1 MAIRWVIAI
10 VCAAALV
17 APKPGWALFDD
28 IPPSPRARAL
38 GQAMIANG
46 GDAWSLHY
54 NPALLPALEH
64 AQAGGATVD
73 PSGLG
78 FHRLTTLAIASPL
91 PGKRGALAIGWR
103 RYAVESGD
111 VSLSTENTIS
121 VAHGFTLF
129 RDASTSASVGW
140 GLDLYNAEFAGSIG
154 AAGDGT
160 NGVNPGNA
168 WSAGVNLGAVV
179 SLYDRTRVGFFTR
192 NLNSATLGDDEEE
205 LPRAVGFGIA
215 YEPYIGVRTA
225 FDIRS
230 ILGQDFRFCGGLEF
244 EVLNGLDLRA
254 GLETEPNRVT
264 GGFGV
269 HVPLVTLDYGFSTGG
284 GVLDGS
290 HHFGV
295 NLRWDRAAQRAQ

>member
-1 MAIRWVIAI
+1 MAIRWVTAI
-10 VCAAALV
+10 VCATALI
-17 APKPGWALFDD
+17 APRPARALFDD

-54 NPALLPALEH
+54 NPALLPALAH
-64 AQAGGATVD
+64 AQASVATVD

-78 FHRLTTLAIASPL
+78 FHRMTTLAIATPL

-103 RYAVESGD
+103 RYGVENGD
-111 VSLSTENTIS
+111 VSLATENTIS

-140 GLDLYNAEFAGSIG
+140 GLDLYNAEFASSIG

-179 SLYDRTRVGFFTR
+179 NVYERTRVGFFTR
-192 NLNSATLGDDEEE
+192 NLNSATIGDDKEE
-205 LPRAVGFGIA
+205 LQRSVGVGLA

-230 ILGQDFRFCGGLEF
+230 ILGQDFRICGGLEF
-244 EVLNGLDLRA
+244 EVLEGLDLRA
-254 GLETEPNRVT
+254 GIETEPNRVT

-295 NLRWDRAAQRAQ
+295 SLRWDRAPRAQ

>member
-1 MAIRWVIAI
+1 
-10 VCAAALV
+10 
-17 APKPGWALFDD
+17 
-28 IPPSPRARAL
+28 
-38 GQAMIANG
+38 MIATG

-64 AQAGGATVD
+64 AQGSVATVD

-78 FHRLTTLAIASPL
+78 FHRLTTLAIATPL

-103 RYAVESGD
+103 RYGVESGD

-121 VAHGFTLF
+121 MAHGFTLF

-140 GLDLYNAEFAGSIG
+140 GLDFYNAEFAGSVG

-160 NGVNPGNA
+160 NSVDPGNA
-168 WSAGVNLGAVV
+168 WSVGVNLGAVV
-179 SLYDRTRVGFFTR
+179 NLYERTRVGFFTR
-192 NLNSATLGDDEEE
+192 NLNAATIGEDEEE
-205 LPRAVGFGIA
+205 LQRAVGFGLA

-244 EVLNGLDLRA
+244 EVYEGLDLRA
-254 GLETEPNRVT
+254 GLETQPNRVT

-269 HVPLVTLDYGFSTGG
+269 HLPLVTLDYGFSTGG

-295 NLRWDRAAQRAQ
+295 SLRWDRAPRAQ